1 MASRTIQ
8 KVITTVSFTRCWKKV
23 RPELAALL
31 AAVCV
36 VLAGALGVQPAARAD
51 GLPEITK
58 LKVERAEEG
67 VYLSAE
73 VKFDLPPTV
82 EDALVKG
89 IPMYF
94 VAEAE
99 LFRDRWYWYDRKV
112 VMAARHMRLA
122 FQPLT
127 RRWRLNV
134 SPTPITNA
142 GLGVTLNQSYESLS
156 DAMGAVQR
164 ISRWKIAE
172 AGEMDPDARHNID
185 FRFRLDVSQLP
196 RPLQIGA
203 VGQAEWDISVAKNQ
217 RLIWET
223 SK

>member
-1 MASRTIQ
+1 
-8 KVITTVSFTRCWKKV
+8 VITTVSFTRCWKKV

-31 AAVCV
+31 AAACV
-36 VLAGALGVQPAARAD
+36 VLAGALGIATPAHAE
-51 GLPEITK
+51 GPPEITQ
-58 LKVERAEEG
+58 LKVERTEEG

-82 EDALVKG
+82 EDALLKG

-99 LFRDRWYWYDRKV
+99 LLRDRWYWTDRKV
-112 VMAARHMRLA
+112 ATASRHMRLA

-142 GLGVTLNQSYESLS
+142 GLGVTLNQSYESLP

-196 RPLQIGA
+196 RPFQIGA
-203 VGQAEWDISVAKNQ
+203 VGQADWNITVAKNQ
-217 RLIWET
+217 KLIWET
-223 SK
+223 AK